1 MKNTVSPLS
10 STDFVCVTLFTEK
23 DTPSSLMI
31 SPTSGVWP
39 FTSFEGLLRDA
50 AAEDDAACEPAGR
63 SERADDDEDDDDEDD
78 DDDVEVADENFLECD
93 NAIGVAT
100 VFSFFPL
107 KSKLYIP

>member
-1 MKNTVSPLS
+1 
-10 STDFVCVTLFTEK
+10 
-23 DTPSSLMI
+23 MI
-31 SPTSGVWP
+31 SPTSGVGP

-50 AAEDDAACEPAGR
+50 AAEDDAASEPAGR
-63 SERADDDEDDDDEDD
+63 SERADDDDDDDEDDEDD
-78 DDDVEVADENFLECD
+78 DDDVEVADENFRECD

>member
-10 STDFVCVTLFTEK
+10 STDFVCVTLFTGK
-23 DTPSSLMI
+23 DTPSNLII
-31 SPTSGVWP
+31 SPTSGVGP

-50 AAEDDAACEPAGR
+50 AAEDDAASEPAGR
-63 SERADDDEDDDDEDD
+63 SERADDEDEDEDD
-78 DDDVEVADENFLECD
+78 DDDVEVADENFRECD

>member
-1 MKNTVSPLS
+1 MKNTVFPLS
-10 STDFVCVTLFTEK
+10 STNFVCVTLFTGKE
-23 DTPSSLMI
+23 TPSSLMI
-31 SPTSGVWP
+31 SPTSGVGP

-50 AAEDDAACEPAGR
+50 AAEDDAASEPAGR
-63 SERADDDEDDDDEDD
+63 SERADDEDEDEDD
-78 DDDVEVADENFLECD
+78 DDDVEVADENFRECD

>member
-1 MKNTVSPLS
+1 MKNTVFPLS
-10 STDFVCVTLFTEK
+10 STNFVCVTLFTEK

-31 SPTSGVWP
+31 SPTSGVGP

-50 AAEDDAACEPAGR
+50 AAEDDAASEPAGR
-63 SERADDDEDDDDEDD
+63 SDRADDEDEDED
-78 DDDVEVADENFLECD
+78 DDDVEVADENFRECD